1 MKRFLLFVLLIDLF
15 AIPRASC
22 QNPNTPWLPVG
33 LNGET
38 GPIGTLAES
47 GENELSLGVTAG
59 GSYYGNSYANSTGQG
74 VTESYTV
81 QPDISITERRP
92 RISWTLQYS
101 PGFSYT
107 RQTGDQLIQTSLG
120 SLQYRIAERLT
131 LQISERYLHMNSWF
145 TGLDVNPTATAGNV
159 VQQPNESILTTETV
173 ATTSFTTLNLVYQV
187 SDSTVVGMGSSF
199 NRGSFSNVP
208 AAINQP
214 LFNSERGTASA
225 YVSHRVY
232 GNNWLGI
239 TGTFQRI
246 VTGGGIKEGADN
258 SAVQLFYTFAP
269 SAHTSLSLFAGPSY
283 FTSQAETE
291 ITVLGIPIPITIPTK
306 GWGANGGATVG
317 WRGERM
323 GVSARYTHRISDG
336 GGLTGASH
344 SDSAAV
350 NFRRQLSEHWTAN
363 VAGMYGHNNSVSILY
378 GSSFQTISGT
388 ASLNWR
394 LTNNLSVTLS
404 YARDHLQSSYHN
416 LLGSTAE
423 PTGLTTQAYDPNRVW
438 ASISYHFT
446 RPLGW

>member
-1 MKRFLLFVLLIDLF
+1 MKRSLLLVFLTGLF
-15 AIPRASC
+15 AVPCALC

-59 GSYYGNSYANSTGQG
+59 GSYYGNSSANTTGQG
-74 VTESYTV
+74 SVESYTV

-92 RISWTLQYS
+92 RISWMLQYS
-101 PGFSYT
+101 PGYSYT
-107 RQTGDQLIQTSLG
+107 RQSGDQLIQTSLG
-120 SLQYRIAERLT
+120 SLQYRISERLT
-131 LQISERYLHMNSWF
+131 VQISERYLHMNSWF
-145 TGLDVNPTATAGNV
+145 HGLDVNPAATAGNV

-187 SDSTVVGMGSSF
+187 SDSTVLGMGGSF

-208 AAINQP
+208 TAVNQP
-214 LFNSERGTASA
+214 LFDSERGTASA
-225 YVSHRVY
+225 YLSHRVY

-246 VTGGGIKEGADN
+246 VTAGGIKEGADN
-258 SAVQLFYTFAP
+258 AAVQLFYTFAP

-283 FTSQAETE
+283 YTSQAETE
-291 ITVLGIPIPITIPTK
+291 IAVLGIPIPITIPTK

-317 WRGERM
+317 WRGERT

-336 GGLTGASH
+336 GGLTGAAH

-363 VAGMYGHNNSVSILY
+363 AAGLYGHNDSVSILY
-378 GSSFQTISGT
+378 GSSFRTISGT
-388 ASLNWR
+388 ASLNWT
-394 LTNNLSVTLS
+394 LTKNLSVLLS
-404 YARDHLQSSYHN
+404 YARDHLQSSYLN
-416 LLGSTAE
+416 SLSSTAE
-423 PTGLTTQAYDPNRVW
+423 PHGATRLTNDLNRAWV
-438 ASISYHFT
+438 SISYHFT